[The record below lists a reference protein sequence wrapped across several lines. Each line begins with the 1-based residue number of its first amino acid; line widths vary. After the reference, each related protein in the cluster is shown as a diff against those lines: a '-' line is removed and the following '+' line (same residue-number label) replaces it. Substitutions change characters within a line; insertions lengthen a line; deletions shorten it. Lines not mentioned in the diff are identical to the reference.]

1 MRCRRCC
8 CCCFDFGILC
18 FPGVDAAPRASIA
31 IVLMYGKKQEKLQIE
46 NPLELNF
53 LEEKV
58 RDAWPEF
65 EVMAFSLYRDGV
77 KMDCHT

>member
-1 MRCRRCC
+1 
-8 CCCFDFGILC
+8 
-18 FPGVDAAPRASIA
+18 
-31 IVLMYGKKQEKLQIE
+31 MYGKKQEKLQIE